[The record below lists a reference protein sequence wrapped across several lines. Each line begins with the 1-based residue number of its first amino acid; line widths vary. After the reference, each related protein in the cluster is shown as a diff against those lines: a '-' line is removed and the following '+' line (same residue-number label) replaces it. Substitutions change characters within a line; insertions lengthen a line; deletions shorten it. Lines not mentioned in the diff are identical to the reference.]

1 MTPLVVWLGCVF
13 GWGVWF
19 LVSLASSH
27 NLRPFAS
34 FFLVDKTWPQ
44 LSSSKAAPWKKIV
57 HACRKKLASLGSPA
71 GLCGFACW
79 VGGWEFCLETSLAHG
94 SLVSTAFGDLRFF
107 IYFATYSSMSDVV
120 IHLPLVC

>member
-1 MTPLVVWLGCVF
+1 MLRWVPLRVCA
-13 GWGVWF
+13 
-19 LVSLASSH
+19 VS
-27 NLRPFAS
+27 R
-34 FFLVDKTWPQ
+34 V
-44 LSSSKAAPWKKIV
+44 
-57 HACRKKLASLGSPA
+57 G
-71 GLCGFACW
+71 W